1 VTNYPGGWG
10 SPPTAA
16 PYGAPASPPVPV
28 RPQAVT
34 YAVWLMYAGAALSV
48 VNGAVEALMARRVVT
63 TFIAQFES
71 QLPPGQQ
78 TPLIPIPLATRIFV
92 ALVVIGAV
100 INALLWLWMA
110 WKNSGGKSWARV
122 LSTVFFGLFC
132 VSALSSVARFS
143 AGFLGVL
150 VGSLVIFAVGLAV
163 VILIWQREASQYYQ
177 AMKATDA
184 FGRGQGW
191 PPAGGY
197 GSPYGAGQ
205 GGYGSPYGYGSPQS
219 TYGYA
224 PPTPPQDQPQPPP
237 PEQPS

>member
-16 PYGAPASPPVPV
+16 PYGTPASPPVPV
-28 RPQAVT
+28 RPQNVT

-48 VNGAVEALMARRVVT
+48 VNGVVEALTARRLVT
-63 TFIAQFES
+63 TFIVQFEN
-71 QLPPGQQ
+71 QLPPGEQR
-78 TPLIPIPLATRIFV
+78 PVIPIHLATRVFV
-92 ALVVIGAV
+92 AMAVIGGV

-110 WKNSGGKSWARV
+110 WKNNSGKSWARV
-122 LSTVFFGLFC
+122 TSTVFFGLFC

-143 AGFLGVL
+143 AGFLGIL
-150 VGSLVIFAVGLAV
+150 AGSLVIFAVGLVA

-177 AMKATDA
+177 AVKATDA

-191 PPAGGY
+191 PPAGA
-197 GSPYGAGQ
+197 YGAYGPVP
-205 GGYGSPYGYGSPQS
+205 GGYGPGYGSPQS

-224 PPTPPQDQPQPPP
+224 PPSPPQDQPPAPPP
-237 PEQPS
+237 DQPS